1 MTYGGLSDNGV
12 VPQKYIRQDFE
23 WIKFFSA
30 EFILFTLPQWPTYT
44 ARLFL
49 KIVRAM
55 CQEMYKKK
63 YNDHVK
69 TKYMQKYNYL
79 ITHFHANRRL
89 VLIAL
94 IAAITD
100 TGSKR

>member
-1 MTYGGLSDNGV
+1 
-12 VPQKYIRQDFE
+12 
-23 WIKFFSA
+23 
-30 EFILFTLPQWPTYT
+30 
-44 ARLFL
+44 
-49 KIVRAM
+49 M

-89 VLIAL
+89 VLIVL

-100 TGSKR
+100 TGSKRWSGSRLQQENVYRSDEAAWR

>member
-1 MTYGGLSDNGV
+1 MKKKFCICHLVNIYKQQKSIY
-12 VPQKYIRQDFE
+12 PQR
-23 WIKFFSA
+23 
-30 EFILFTLPQWPTYT
+30 PTYT

-89 VLIAL
+89 VLIVL